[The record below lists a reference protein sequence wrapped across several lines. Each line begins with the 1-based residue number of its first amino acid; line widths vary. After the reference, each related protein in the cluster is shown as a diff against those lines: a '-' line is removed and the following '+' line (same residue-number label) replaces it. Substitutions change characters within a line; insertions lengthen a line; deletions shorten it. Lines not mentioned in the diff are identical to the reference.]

1 MKGTGLVPQDYAQD
15 DVELWPENLPV
26 FDLFRDMQTQWRV
39 AMGGATGLDYPALM
53 VLMDVHGVP
62 PDERRQW
69 LADIQVME
77 AAALAEMNKTFD

>member
-1 MKGTGLVPQDYAQD
+1 VPEDYLGD

-39 AMGGATGLDYPALM
+39 GMGGCTGLDYPALV
-53 VLMDVHGVP
+53 VLMDLHGVP
-62 PDERRQW
+62 ADERRVW

-77 AAALAEMNKTFD
+77 AAALTEMAKKFT